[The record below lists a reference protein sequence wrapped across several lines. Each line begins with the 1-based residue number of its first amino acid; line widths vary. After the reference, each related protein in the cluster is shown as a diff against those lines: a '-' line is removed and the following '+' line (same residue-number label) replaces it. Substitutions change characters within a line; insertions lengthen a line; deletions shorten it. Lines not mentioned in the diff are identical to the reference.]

1 MGEPVRVIKQ
11 RLKSGSR
18 VVKYVSIALRSV
30 LTSIVAV
37 LLILLIV
44 ALES

>member
-1 MGEPVRVIKQ
+1 M
-11 RLKSGSR
+11 SGSQ
-18 VVKYVSIALRSV
+18 VVKYASIALRYV
-30 LTSIVAV
+30 VTGIVAV

>member
-11 RLKSGSR
+11 RLMSGSR
-18 VVKYVSIALRSV
+18 VVKYASIALRYV
-30 LTSIVAV
+30 ATGIVAV